1 MRITADP
8 GRVRALPATWTREV
22 YGAVSNDLDE
32 AIALGQWVVLMAA
45 GPGRIQRVIGIDLP
59 YPREHTSDVFARIRR
74 DLFAEFH
81 LVHQEAATALARDE
95 LRGSAGGAPRRA
107 SAISTAGAL
116 DRRIAWF
123 AARGEGNTLTG
134 S

>member
-1 MRITADP
+1 M
-8 GRVRALPATWTREV
+8 PATTLIVPGHINTESGFGPWPA
-22 YGAVSNDLDE
+22 GL
-32 AIALGQWVVLMAA
+32 ALLHLFQRTARAA
-45 GPGRIQRVIGIDLP
+45 
-59 YPREHTSDVFARIRR
+59 
-74 DLFAEFH
+74 
-81 LVHQEAATALARDE
+81 AA
-95 LRGSAGGAPRRA
+95 PHRA